1 MNEKN
6 QTFPTIEPKVVNTT
20 QAEVEARARQLAS
33 LAKNESHPE
42 NYIGLATSQVI
53 EQKYGKKK

>member
-1 MNEKN
+1 MNETN
-6 QTFPTIEPKVVNTT
+6 RTTIEPKVIDTT

-42 NYIGLATSQVI
+42 NYIAVVTKQII